1 MRVRRGAFAD
11 SSAVSAVSVANFV
24 RAFATLPWE
33 LGEKTWRAVDAAL
46 AREGTLDAADARELS
61 VVCWSLATAAW
72 DPSEAAWRAI
82 DRGVER
88 SVASERGGRATP
100 QAVVTN
106 ILWGHAALG
115 RAPSPR
121 AARALETR
129 IAEAW
134 GAEGDEALLPR
145 DVANAL
151 RSYVALELEPGAAA
165 REALESAARR
175 LAPETTPR
183 DVANVAWALAMLEG
197 GRRGGR
203 DAGPGLDAGRVQPR
217 GGSPRADHDGG
228 GDRKRD
234 GEPRD
239 AAKGASGRGRDV
251 EEEAHRERTS
261 EKNTEGSTSPPR

>member
-1 MRVRRGAFAD
+1 MLRWKLNEARLETRVRRGAFAD

-33 LGEKTWRAVDAAL
+33 LGEKTWRAVDAAV
-46 AREGTLDAADARELS
+46 AREGTLDAAEM
-61 VVCWSLATAAW
+61 
-72 DPSEAAWRAI
+72 
-82 DRGVER
+82 
-88 SVASERGGRATP
+88 
-100 QAVVTN
+100 
-106 ILWGHAALG
+106 
-115 RAPSPR
+115 
-121 AARALETR
+121 
-129 IAEAW
+129 
-134 GAEGDEALLPR
+134 
-145 DVANAL
+145 
-151 RSYVALELEPGAAA
+151 
-165 REALESAARR
+165 
-175 LAPETTPR
+175 TPR

-197 GRRGGR
+197 GRREGR